1 VTCAVVTIDLQYE
14 FMDPNGSAAG
24 HFEKSVCV
32 PGVQTL
38 LEAARDHGHRVI
50 HVRSIHEDAGSIPKH
65 LRASFP
71 SGYCLRGSPGAE
83 MLAGLVLEGEPVI
96 EKGRFSAFAGTDLRD
111 RLAGVD
117 RVVLAG
123 LAVDCCVLATA
134 FDAARDTDAEVLVPY
149 QAVSATSPALYLAG
163 LGIIAK
169 SLGAVVDLRE
179 LLENGGD
186 FSATALQGDAIDRM
200 AGPWI
205 HQQLSVASALA
216 GSPTTPGPVQSRVDA
231 LLAEFVSSGASL
243 LETPLPTN
251 E

>member
-1 VTCAVVTIDLQYE
+1 
-14 FMDPNGSAAG
+14 
-24 HFEKSVCV
+24 
-32 PGVQTL
+32 
-38 LEAARDHGHRVI
+38 
-50 HVRSIHEDAGSIPKH
+50 
-65 LRASFP
+65 
-71 SGYCLRGSPGAE
+71 